1 MGKQVKFPTY
11 PMPANARHKLLRR
24 YTLDFPMSLVKSNG
38 VWRAVVTPAQ
48 DELAV
53 ADKYYIGGYTYPLT
67 DAEAADLPPEWVET
81 V

>member
-11 PMPANARHKLLRR
+11 PLPAGRGSLYGR
-24 YTLDFPMSLVKSNG
+24 YTLQHPMSLVKSDG

>member
-11 PMPANARHKLLRR
+11 QMAANERDKLLRR
-24 YTLDFPMSLVKSNG
+24 YILEHPMSLVKSG
-38 VWRAVVTPAQ
+38 GTWRAVVTPAQ

-53 ADKYYIGGYTYPLT
+53 AENYYIGGYTYPLT
-67 DAEAADLPPEWVET
+67 EAQAADLPPEYVEE